1 MAQHRRQTELF
12 GLPRPLW
19 QRHVTVCH
27 TSDLACARMSDE
39 QKTKLPGPLLLPA
52 LPGLP
57 EFAPVLGV
65 RHFGHGLLL
74 LLALLAGLLADQA
87 APRPFAQWRWMDI
100 VGEGG
105 MTLMV
110 GVWLA
115 YLRASRPAGPV
126 SNWLC
131 LGLACMLVGSY
142 VDALDEFWLLP
153 KAVLWDNWLE
163 STLTPLGMLAL
174 TVGLHH
180 WRGEQLALQRQLG
193 PRERHFRDHRRIDA
207 LTQLADAGYM
217 ATQIEL
223 ERRAGRVGTLLMLG
237 WQDFASVARHHG
249 LAEADRI
256 VQSASL
262 LLLLHLP
269 QDALLCRYAGDRLV
283 LLLPAASVAAGRLQA
298 VLADWS
304 YHLPDGEALVLPVQA
319 AQAATDEDLEPQ
331 ALLLQLL
338 DRMR

>member
-1 MAQHRRQTELF
+1 MKNRDVNELNQPRA
-12 GLPRPLW
+12 LPR
-19 QRHVTVCH
+19 
-27 TSDLACARMSDE
+27 
-39 QKTKLPGPLLLPA
+39 LPA
-52 LPGLP
+52 LP
-57 EFAPVLGV
+57 EFAPVLGL

-74 LLALLAGLLADQA
+74 LLALLAGLFADQA

-105 MTLMV
+105 MAIMV

-131 LGLACMLVGSY
+131 LGLACMLLGSY
-142 VDALDEFWLLP
+142 VDVLDEFWLLP
-153 KAVLWDNWLE
+153 KSVLWDNWLE
-163 STLTPLGMLAL
+163 STLTPLGMLLL

-193 PRERHFRDHRRIDA
+193 PRERDFRDHRRIDA

-217 ATQIEL
+217 AEQIAL
-223 ERRAGRVGTLLMLG
+223 ERSAGRASTLLMLG
-237 WQDFASVARHHG
+237 WQGFDGVARRHG
-249 LAEADRI
+249 LAEADRM
-256 VQSASL
+256 VQSASR

-269 QDALLCRYAGDRLV
+269 PDTLLCRYAGDRLV
-283 LLLPAASVAAGRLQA
+283 LLLPAGSAAPERLQA

-304 YHLPDGEALVLPVQA
+304 YHLPGGEALALPVEA
-319 AQAATDEDLEPQ
+319 AQARTDEALEPQ
-331 ALLLQLL
+331 ALLLALHQ
-338 DRMR
+338 RMH